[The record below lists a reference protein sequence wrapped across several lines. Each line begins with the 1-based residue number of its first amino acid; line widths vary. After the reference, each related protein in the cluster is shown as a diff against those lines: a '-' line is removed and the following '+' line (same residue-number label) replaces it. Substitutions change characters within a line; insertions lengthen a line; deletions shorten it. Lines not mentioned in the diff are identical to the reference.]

1 MLRKE
6 IRKMNIDFLTSSGHK
21 IGLEKFLE
29 LYKEGKAILL
39 DVRTKDEVEI
49 FSINLGINIP
59 LHELPDNL
67 DKIPKNKLVA
77 TFCNEKVRSSIAYA
91 YLLSEGFD
99 NVKVLAATIK
109 EVVEKLKPGFV
120 KKLKGNE

>member
-1 MLRKE
+1 MLKE
-6 IRKMNIDFLTSSGHK
+6 KIRKMDIDFLTSSGHK

-29 LYKEGKAILL
+29 LYQEGKAILL

-67 DKIPKNKLVA
+67 DRIPKDKLVA
-77 TFCNEKVRSSIAYA
+77 TFCSGKVRAAVAYT
-91 YLLSEGFD
+91 YLLSEGFE
-99 NVKVLAATIK
+99 NVKILATTSK
-109 EVVEKLKPGFV
+109 EFADKLKPGV
-120 KKLKGNE
+120 IKKLKKN

>member
-1 MLRKE
+1 MLKE
-6 IRKMNIDFLTSSGHK
+6 KIRKMDIDFLTSSGHK

-29 LYKEGKAILL
+29 LYQEGKAILL

-67 DKIPKNKLVA
+67 DRIPKDKLVA
-77 TFCNEKVRSSIAYA
+77 TFCSGKVRAAVAYT
-91 YLLSEGFD
+91 YLLSEGFE
-99 NVKVLAATIK
+99 NVKILATTSK
-109 EVVEKLKPGFV
+109 EFADKLKPGLV
-120 KKLKGNE
+120 KKLKKN

>member
-1 MLRKE
+1 MLKE
-6 IRKMNIDFLTSSGHK
+6 KIRKMDIDFLTSSGHK

-29 LYKEGKAILL
+29 LYQEGKAILL

-67 DKIPKNKLVA
+67 DRIPKDKLVA
-77 TFCNEKVRSSIAYA
+77 TFCPEKVRAAIAYT
-91 YLLSEGFD
+91 YLLSEGFE
-99 NVKVLAATIK
+99 NVKILATTSK
-109 EVVEKLKPGFV
+109 EFTDKLKPGLI
-120 KKLKGNE
+120 KKLKKN